1 MTESRDESAELDP
14 TLEAWLAEARAE
26 DDGATPDLAPLLG
39 AVESRIAAAEGSPAF
54 WLKSRSSATRRVIA
68 GGAAALIVGLG
79 GALALRGDFAS
90 YPPIP
95 MAIALGSL
103 ATLLGLAIHQS
114 LRPLHRPPM
123 SRGARATMVALTLG
137 ATFAIALFAP
147 SEAADDVAT
156 HGLLEHV
163 SPCLF
168 YGLLVGLPLYL
179 VLRLLDR
186 GGART
191 ALLAACAAGLIGN
204 LALTLHCPIDDPEH
218 LMLAHAQ
225 VAVLFLA
232 GLGVVHLVLRALWR

>member
-1 MTESRDESAELDP
+1 MTDSRDESPELDP
-14 TLEAWLAEARAE
+14 TLEAWLAEARASE
-26 DDGATPDLAPLLG
+26 GAAPPDLASLRA

-54 WLKSRSSATRRVIA
+54 WLKSRSSGMRRAVA
-68 GGAAALIVGLG
+68 GGAAALIV
-79 GALALRGDFAS
+79 ALAGVLVLRGDFAS

-103 ATLLGLAIHQS
+103 ATLLGLAIHQA

-123 SRGARATMVALTLG
+123 SRGARVAMVVLTLG
-137 ATFAIALFAP
+137 ATFALALFSP
-147 SEAADDVAT
+147 SDAADGA
-156 HGLLEHV
+156 HGLLDHV

-179 VLRLLDR
+179 VLRLLNR

-204 LALTLHCPIDDPEH
+204 LVLTLKCPIDDPEH
-218 LMLAHAQ
+218 LMLGHAQ
-225 VAVLFLA
+225 VAVLYLA
-232 GLGVVHLVLRALWR
+232 GLGAVHGIARALRR